1 MSALAYP
8 TGSEV
13 IQMLTDAMERAKD
26 GSDKGIRSIH
36 MPMKRKLEALEA
48 ASPMVAREMVRD
60 AVKHLKVS
68 SVKGETWYQY
78 FRAVRSWSRYAN
90 AMCIAHFPIDT
101 TELEGYVSLHTNADT
116 AECSLSALEK
126 VQRYLRIDSRLR
138 TKGVQEAIKGIRR
151 EQKATHKMDP
161 ITSQLLDKILADTK
175 FSTPSKSLLREFN
188 ALAVLS
194 YVFLLRTNNEALPLC
209 RGLETD
215 APHSALH
222 DVKTS
227 KRHSSV
233 FRFQQELH
241 IVLASRK
248 SKQSGEVLTRGCT
261 CKATT
266 VTVGWRSMCP
276 VHYLW
281 PFIQNTTEPGRRV
294 FQLTYPIV
302 LENVKLKADR
312 HQKPVIG
319 WGTHSFRRGAAHD
332 INDENPDLGVL
343 LRAGSWTSGTF
354 KEYIDWSRVQHK
366 GMTQVSAVTDE

>member
-78 FRAVRSWSRYAN
+78 FRAVRSS
-90 AMCIAHFPIDT
+90 IDT

-266 VTVGWRSMCP
+266 VTVGWRSMQCE
-276 VHYLW
+276 
-281 PFIQNTTEPGRRV
+281 T
-294 FQLTYPIV
+294 
-302 LENVKLKADR
+302 
-312 HQKPVIG
+312 
-319 WGTHSFRRGAAHD
+319 
-332 INDENPDLGVL
+332 
-343 LRAGSWTSGTF
+343 
-354 KEYIDWSRVQHK
+354 
-366 GMTQVSAVTDE
+366 